1 MKNTTQLKA
10 LVKNIAKSKNI
21 SAQLVLQNYMMER
34 FIERISLSNYRENI
48 IVKGGLL
55 ISSIVGLE
63 SRTTMDIDMT
73 VKGKT
78 VDEMSILSII
88 RKISN
93 IKIDDGVLFE
103 VVNINEIREIDE
115 YLGYRISLIA
125 NMPPMKI
132 PLKLDI
138 TTGDKIIPKE
148 VNYSYP
154 LMFENRSVSIT
165 AYNLETILS
174 EKIETI
180 ISRGNLN
187 TRMRDFY
194 DVYILLKLQEDNI
207 NYEGLGIALSQTAK
221 KRGSINV
228 IKNYKEIVEA
238 IQVSSTMID
247 RWKNYQIS
255 STYAQNI
262 EFFEICKILD
272 KVLTQLVVDK
282 WTLE

>member
-194 DVYILLKLQEDNI
+194 DVYILLKLHI
-207 NYEGLGIALSQTAK
+207 NYEVLGIALSQTAK

-282 WTLE
+282 WILE

>member
-125 NMPPMKI
+125 NMPPTK
-132 PLKLDI
+132 
-138 TTGDKIIPKE
+138 
-148 VNYSYP
+148 
-154 LMFENRSVSIT
+154 
-165 AYNLETILS
+165 
-174 EKIETI
+174 
-180 ISRGNLN
+180 
-187 TRMRDFY
+187 
-194 DVYILLKLQEDNI
+194 
-207 NYEGLGIALSQTAK
+207 
-221 KRGSINV
+221 
-228 IKNYKEIVEA
+228 
-238 IQVSSTMID
+238 
-247 RWKNYQIS
+247 
-255 STYAQNI
+255 
-262 EFFEICKILD
+262 
-272 KVLTQLVVDK
+272 
-282 WTLE
+282 

>member
-115 YLGYRISLIA
+115 
-125 NMPPMKI
+125 
-132 PLKLDI
+132 
-138 TTGDKIIPKE
+138 
-148 VNYSYP
+148 
-154 LMFENRSVSIT
+154 
-165 AYNLETILS
+165 
-174 EKIETI
+174 
-180 ISRGNLN
+180 
-187 TRMRDFY
+187 
-194 DVYILLKLQEDNI
+194 
-207 NYEGLGIALSQTAK
+207 
-221 KRGSINV
+221 
-228 IKNYKEIVEA
+228 
-238 IQVSSTMID
+238 
-247 RWKNYQIS
+247 
-255 STYAQNI
+255 
-262 EFFEICKILD
+262 
-272 KVLTQLVVDK
+272 
-282 WTLE
+282 